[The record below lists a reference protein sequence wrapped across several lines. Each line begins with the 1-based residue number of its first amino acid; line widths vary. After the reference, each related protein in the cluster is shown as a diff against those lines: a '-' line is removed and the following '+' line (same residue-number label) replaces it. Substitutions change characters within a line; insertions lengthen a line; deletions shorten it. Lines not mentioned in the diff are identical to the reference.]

1 MHVFGKKKLSKELGK
16 NEASAVVLQVEID
29 DMDGNSFIIYTG
41 KIEVRDTKKVLWS
54 SQQNRLTVTF

>member
-16 NEASAVVLQVEID
+16 NEASAVVLQVEMD

-41 KIEVRDTKKVLWS
+41 KIEVRDTKKVL
-54 SQQNRLTVTF
+54 